1 MPQTALKR
9 INMSR
14 THVPDEEE
22 GSDKPS
28 ESAIWAGFYCYFI
41 FPHMLDLC
49 PVKKK
54 KKSQKYHNPLLFRS
68 NVGQVRLYSE
78 LIINLILLKLHSST
92 TSTTSALSDR

>member
-54 KKSQKYHNPLLFRS
+54 EEPKVSQSFAF
-68 NVGQVRLYSE
+68 QE
-78 LIINLILLKLHSST
+78 QCWSSKVV
-92 TSTTSALSDR
+92 